1 MQACKWVIGAT
12 PYLDRAHAAWA
23 AAFPQEMI
31 EKITLAQNARH
42 QFDLTPLNQL
52 DPTQGSIFV
61 AFDERFG
68 NFKRAELMQAVMERG
83 FKLGSFVS
91 PRASVAD
98 NVKIGINTFIG
109 DGATVGYGSRIDFN
123 NVLLAGAH
131 IGNDVHIRPSCWVE
145 PGVIIG
151 NEALIGMHCTVRSGA
166 LVAPTVQVGRYCEL
180 GWPQR
185 YSKNIAA
192 KTYFDSR
199 YSEPIHTYE
208 N

>member
-12 PYLDRAHAAWA
+12 PYLDQAHAAWA

-83 FKLGSFVS
+83 FKLESFVS
-91 PRASVAD
+91 PRASVA
-98 NVKIGINTFIG
+98 GIALHPHRRCRCNLRRLPPNAGT
-109 DGATVGYGSRIDFN
+109 GAAVPRKCP
-123 NVLLAGAH
+123 
-131 IGNDVHIRPSCWVE
+131 IR
-145 PGVIIG
+145 
-151 NEALIGMHCTVRSGA
+151 
-166 LVAPTVQVGRYCEL
+166 VA
-180 GWPQR
+180 
-185 YSKNIAA
+185 
-192 KTYFDSR
+192 
-199 YSEPIHTYE
+199 
-208 N
+208 